1 MSSAKLNATTMRWV
15 GELANYNFS
24 VKYRPGKDST
34 DCDYLS
40 RNPVDFAKVMDQ
52 HKEEISSEM
61 IGAVVAGS
69 QSKGKFA
76 AVNSVAPVMFSGL
89 GNSTM
94 SPINPDEVKAA
105 QLEDETIGV
114 VMRMVESGKLPSK
127 EEKKA
132 LEKKQK

>member
-1 MSSAKLNATTMRWV
+1 MSYVLCLMS
-15 GELANYNFS
+15 
-24 VKYRPGKDST
+24 
-34 DCDYLS
+34 CDYLS

-94 SPINPDEVKAA
+94 SPINPEEVKAA

-132 LEKKQK
+132 LEKKQKSLLNQWKKLEHSNHPNG